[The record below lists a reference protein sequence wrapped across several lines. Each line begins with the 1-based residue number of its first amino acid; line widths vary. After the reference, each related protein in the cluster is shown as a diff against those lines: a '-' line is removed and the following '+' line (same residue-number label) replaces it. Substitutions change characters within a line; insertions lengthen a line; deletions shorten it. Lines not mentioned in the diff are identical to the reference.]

1 MIGLKIGAAAMENS
15 AEIPQKIKY
24 RIIIQSRNSIPGYYP
39 KKMKTLIWKDV
50 CTPLF
55 TVAIPT
61 VAKYLQIPIPTEA
74 TQVSI
79 IDEWINM

>member
-39 KKMKTLIWKDV
+39 KKMKTLI
-50 CTPLF
+50 
-55 TVAIPT
+55 
-61 VAKYLQIPIPTEA
+61 
-74 TQVSI
+74 
-79 IDEWINM
+79 